1 VTPLGAVVT
10 FTAPH
15 IDYARLS
22 PLIVVFAVAVAGVL
36 VEALV
41 PAALRC
47 RVQAALAVLGA
58 LGALVAVILVATVL
72 HGTRGQTV
80 ASGTVAIDGTSLFLW
95 GTILALAVLSLLLF
109 SERGL
114 DPSGSPFAASAYALP
129 GSAAERQADS
139 SGRFQTE
146 VYPLTMFSV
155 AGMLVFSAANDLL
168 IAFIGLEVLSLP
180 LYLMCGMARRRR
192 LLSQEAAMKYFM
204 LGAFSSGFFLYGAAL
219 IYGYS
224 GALQYGA
231 ISDSLATG
239 VGSDPMLLAGVGL
252 LSVGL
257 LFKVSAAPFHSWTP
271 DVYQGAPTAVTGFMA
286 ACTKIAAFGALM
298 RLFYV
303 ALGGLQWDW
312 KPVMFVVAL
321 LTMIVGSVLAI
332 LQTDIK
338 RMLAYSSIAHAGF
351 ILTSVVA
358 ASRAGTSSML
368 FYLAAYGFTTV
379 GAFAVLTMVRGATG
393 EASTI
398 RDWAGL
404 ARRSPLL
411 AGVFALFL
419 LGFAGIP
426 LTSGFAAK
434 FAVFNAA
441 SASGYGSLV
450 VVGVLA
456 SAIAAFFYAR
466 IIVLMF
472 FSEPVADGPSVSVP
486 SVLTF
491 ASVAVGVA
499 ATVVLGVLPQ
509 SVLGLASHAAT
520 LVR

>member
-1 VTPLGAVVT
+1 MAAVVT

-22 PLIVVFAVAVAGVL
+22 PILTVFVVAVLGVL
-36 VEALV
+36 VEATV
-41 PAALRC
+41 PARLRY
-47 RVQAALAVLGA
+47 RVQAALAVLGS
-58 LGALVAVILVATVL
+58 LGALVAVVLVSTL
-72 HGTRGQTV
+72 GHGTRGQLVAADTV
-80 ASGTVAIDGTSLFLW
+80 AVDGTSLFLW

-109 SERGL
+109 SERSL

-129 GSAAERQADS
+129 GSPAERQADA
-139 SGRFQTE
+139 SGNFQTE

-155 AGMLVFSAANDLL
+155 AGMLLFAASNDLL
-168 IAFIGLEVLSLP
+168 VSFISLELLSFP

-192 LLSQEAAMKYFM
+192 LLSQEAAMKYFL
-204 LGAFSSGFFLYGAAL
+204 LGSFSSAFFLYGAAMV
-219 IYGYS
+219 YGYS

-231 ISDSLATG
+231 ISDSLAAH
-239 VGSDPMLLAGVGL
+239 VGSDGLLLGGVGL

-312 KPVMFVVAL
+312 KPVMFGVAV
-321 LTMIVGSVLAI
+321 LTMLVGSVLAV

-351 ILTSVVA
+351 ILTAIVA
-358 ASRAGTSSML
+358 VSRVGTSSML

-379 GAFAVLTMVRGATG
+379 GVFAVLTMVRGATG

-441 SASGYGSLV
+441 SASGQGALV

-472 FSEPVADGPSVSVP
+472 FSAPVADGPRVSVP
-486 SVLTF
+486 SILT
-491 ASVAVGVA
+491 SVPVAVGVA
-499 ATVVLGVLPQ
+499 ATLVLGIVPQPVLD
-509 SVLGLASHAAT
+509 LATRAAT